1 MILTFFVTK
10 IHDSASTPQTR
21 YYKKSSLAGGQN
33 GESNLASPK
42 CAFHLLTTLPQ
53 CLHNLI
59 KLKSHE
65 SKKNKQKRWRLV
77 CDKQHQLTY
86 IPAGVTAKFKHIGG
100 VFVALV
106 PCCPVITIGI
116 LVIAIVIFNVL
127 QYCGDR
133 KGYISV

>member
-1 MILTFFVTK
+1 MIPLPPPRLGTM
-10 IHDSASTPQTR
+10 
-21 YYKKSSLAGGQN
+21 KKSSLAGGQN

>member
-1 MILTFFVTK
+1 MIPLPPPRLGTM
-10 IHDSASTPQTR
+10 
-21 YYKKSSLAGGQN
+21 KKSSLAGGQN

-65 SKKNKQKRWRLV
+65 SKKNKEKRWRPV
-77 CDKQHQLTY
+77 CDKHYQLTY
-86 IPAGVTAKFKHIGG
+86 IPAGVTAKLKHIGG

-106 PCCPVITIGI
+106 PCCPIITIGI
-116 LVIAIVIFNVL
+116 SVMAFVIFNKL
-127 QYCGDR
+127 QSCGDR
-133 KGYISV
+133 KGYILV

>member
-1 MILTFFVTK
+1 M
-10 IHDSASTPQTR
+10 
-21 YYKKSSLAGGQN
+21 
-33 GESNLASPK
+33 
-42 CAFHLLTTLPQ
+42 
-53 CLHNLI
+53 I

-65 SKKNKQKRWRLV
+65 SKKNKQKRWRPV

-86 IPAGVTAKFKHIGG
+86 ISAGVTAKFKHIGG

-116 LVIAIVIFNVL
+116 LVIAIVIFNAL

-133 KGYISV
+133 KGYILV